1 MGIRLEKFCYEPL
14 ITTIIH
20 NYLMLVVYIL
30 KGFDHKEKKNTL
42 KNMIAIKN
50 IEIKYAWSS

>member
-14 ITTIIH
+14 ITAMIH

-42 KNMIAIKN
+42 K
-50 IEIKYAWSS
+50 KYDSH